1 MTKHEEREA
10 RDASRDP
17 ESPGKTDSPAKMT
30 KPIWKYV
37 SKKTLREFMDDQ
49 CTDLAAAL
57 TYYAVL
63 SLFPALL
70 AIVSLLGIIGQA
82 ERTTDALLGIVDDLA
97 PGTAVDTLR
106 PVVESLTQANT
117 AGLALVIGIAGA
129 LWSASGYVGAFGRAM
144 NRIYEIPEGRPFY
157 KLRPLQIVITL
168 IAVILICLVALAL
181 VVSGPVAESIGNAI
195 GLGSAAVTAWQ
206 FLKWPVLVAVVV
218 LIIAILYYATPNVKQ
233 PKFKWVT
240 PGSIIAVVTWALAS
254 VAFAF
259 YVANFGS
266 YNKTYGTLAG
276 VIVFLLWLWITNLA
290 ILFGA
295 EVNAEI
301 ERGRQLQ
308 SGLPAEEELQLPA
321 KDTKK
326 IEKSEKK
333 AAEELEEARALRES
347 HGARDAD

>member
-10 RDASRDP
+10 RDATRNP
-17 ESPGKTDSPAKMT
+17 ESAGKTDSPAKMT

-37 SKKTLREFMDDQ
+37 SKKTFREFMDDQ

-63 SLFPALL
+63 SLFPGLL
-70 AIVSLLGIIGQA
+70 ALVSLLGLIGQA
-82 ERTTDALLGIVDDLA
+82 DRTTETLLGIVDDVA
-97 PGTAVDTLR
+97 PGTAVDTIQ
-106 PVVESLTQANT
+106 PVVESLTQANR
-117 AGLALVIGIAGA
+117 AGFALVFGLAGA

-157 KLRPLQIVITL
+157 KLRPLQIFITL
-168 IAVILICLVALAL
+168 VAVLMICLVALAL
-181 VVSGPVAESIGNAI
+181 VVSGPVAEAIGSAI

-233 PKFKWVT
+233 PKFRWIT
-240 PGSIIAVVTWALAS
+240 PGSIIAVVTWAIAS
-254 VAFAF
+254 VLFAF
-259 YVANFGS
+259 YVANFGN

-290 ILFGA
+290 LLFGA

-308 SGLPAEEELQLPA
+308 SGLPAEEDIQLPP

-326 IEKSEKK
+326 IDKSEKK
-333 AAEELEEARALRES
+333 AAEELEDARALRDS
-347 HGARDAD
+347 RGTRDAD